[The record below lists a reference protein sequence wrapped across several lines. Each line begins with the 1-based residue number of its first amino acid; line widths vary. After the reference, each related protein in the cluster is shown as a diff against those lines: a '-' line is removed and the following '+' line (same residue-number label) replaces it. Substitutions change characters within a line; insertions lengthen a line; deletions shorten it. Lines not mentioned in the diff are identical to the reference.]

1 MPYLFVKQKV
11 ADFEKWYN
19 VFKSHDDAQKDA
31 GLKDLQLLR
40 DNSDANTI
48 VCIIKVDD
56 IEKAKS
62 FTEVPQVSDAQ
73 DKVGII
79 DKPEILILEDI

>member
-1 MPYLFVKQKV
+1 MPYLLVKQYV
-11 ADFEKWYN
+11 EDFEKWYN
-19 VFKSHDDAQKDA
+19 VFKSHDDVQKEA

-48 VCIIKVDD
+48 VCIIKVND

-62 FTEVPQVSDAQ
+62 LP
-73 DKVGII
+73 KLR
-79 DKPEILILEDI
+79 K